1 VTSANA
7 SHLELNRAAGLLT
20 AIADADDDLL
30 NPTIP
35 LRCMTARALLIRAG
49 AIPDPLPAPIHS
61 LAITAAISEVLR
73 LLAQLPAAVF
83 NTDEILDAVT
93 EVMLAHEATG

>member
-1 VTSANA
+1 VPAANA
-7 SHLELNRAAGLLT
+7 PNLALNRAAGLLT
-20 AIADADDDLL
+20 AVADADEDLL

-49 AIPDPLPAPIHS
+49 ATPDLLRTPVHG
-61 LAITAAISEVLR
+61 LAITAAIFEVLR
-73 LLAQLPAAVF
+73 LLARLPAEVF
-83 NTDEILDAVT
+83 NTDDVLDAVT